1 MEDDHIDLEWFTP
14 QRGTGLW
21 STLAQRIPVPLHVN
35 PAGETVRVGQ
45 EDLFR
50 QITERIQVRG
60 QVLGYLRVSH
70 PWFEVTK
77 PSRRLILDLALGTS
91 LMVGAVAAIGWL
103 LSGIAM
109 APSQRVLPTA
119 QAVHRRCFPRVAQPH
134 RSDSNQRP
142 GGPARS

>member
-14 QRGTGLW
+14 SGELVW

-60 QVLGYLRVSH
+60 QVLGY
-70 PWFEVTK
+70 FAGQ
-77 PSRRLILDLALGTS
+77 PSL
-91 LMVGAVAAIGWL
+91 V
-103 LSGIAM
+103 
-109 APSQRVLPTA
+109 
-119 QAVHRRCFPRVAQPH
+119 
-134 RSDSNQRP
+134 
-142 GGPARS
+142 